1 MSTPFTKELMASF
14 EVDKEGRS
22 RPRRDSYDA
31 GSITDQLTAAG
42 SRAPA

>member
-1 MSTPFTKELMASF
+1 MSTPFATELMASF
-14 EVDKEGRS
+14 EVDEEGRS
-22 RPRRDSYDA
+22 KRWRDLYDA